1 MKKLVTFLSILLTAS
16 VAFAAGGAASLV
28 AEKSTAKGFNYSW
41 QTEKQFIADC
51 SFGAN
56 EQVCECV
63 IEELER
69 EYSEET
75 YLKFDED
82 LKNNIEHPDF
92 ISFLSS
98 ATKKCDT
105 KVANNNYHNGYAES
119 GSGGIG
125 DGFVGLLGGG
135 GGIATKA
142 KGSMKTPS
150 ERNVDMGAG
159 GGPRSAADIMK
170 TVRQRTPGLRPIYNK
185 YVKEKPGFLGKVT
198 LRFTIAPGGEII
210 SIYVVSS
217 TTGNDEFDNEIKSA
231 VSRWKFGKVKSGN
244 TTATIPFSFSE

>member
-16 VAFAAGGAASLV
+16 IAFSAGGAASLV

-41 QTEKQFIADC
+41 QTEQQFVRDC

-56 EQVCECV
+56 EQVCKCV
-63 IEELER
+63 IKELES

-75 YLKFDED
+75 YLKFDVD
-82 LKNNIEHPDF
+82 LKNNIQHPDF
-92 ISFLSS
+92 ISFLSN
-98 ATKKCDT
+98 ATKKCDA
-105 KVANNNYHNGYAES
+105 KVAKENYHDGY
-119 GSGGIG
+119 GGIG
-125 DGFVGLLGGG
+125 DGLAGLLG

-170 TVRQRTPGLRPIYNK
+170 TVRQRTPELRPIYNK

>member
-41 QTEKQFIADC
+41 QTEQQFVRDC

-56 EQVCECV
+56 EQVCKCV
-63 IEELER
+63 IKELES

-75 YLKFDED
+75 YLKFDKD

-92 ISFLSS
+92 SSFLSN

-105 KVANNNYHNGYAES
+105 KVANKNYHSGY
-119 GSGGIG
+119 GGIG
-125 DGFVGLLGGG
+125 DGPAGMLGGDDC
-135 GGIATKA
+135 IATKA
-142 KGSMKTPS
+142 KGSIKTPS